1 MFCFHDRLREFK
13 FSDGALIKMCP
24 DCTAFDTKRGEVLR
38 CGSIDVPKAKE
49 ALHWGLLLTEE
60 QITPDDGL
68 DYWLTYAGDT
78 AGAQKAGEKSGY
90 ISVADLHGAFIGLM
104 IRRSHDA
111 KKKPTT
117 LDDHEWVARQRPFPH
132 TQEMPRRFN
141 SYCAQCTEVVLSV
154 KRPWV
159 VRITKGVYLPIEHE
173 CNSVRVYNLQGN
185 LIEVKAQ

>member
-24 DCTAFDTKRGEVLR
+24 DCTAFDTKRNEVLR
-38 CGSIDVPKAKE
+38 RGSLEVPKSEEKIHWLELLDNAGLPISEGLQRETVLSGDAAGVYKKAE
-49 ALHWGLLLTEE
+49 EEYGALFVTDLYDS
-60 QITPDDGL
+60 I
-68 DYWLTYAGDT
+68 
-78 AGAQKAGEKSGY
+78 KAVMY
-90 ISVADLHGAFIGLM
+90 LH
-104 IRRSHDA
+104 R
-111 KKKPTT
+111 KPPNKRTT
-117 LDDHEWVARQRPFPH
+117 LDDHEWVARQRSFPH
-132 TQEMPRRFN
+132 THEMPRRFT
-141 SYCAQCTEVVLSV
+141 SYCAHCTEVVLSV